1 MSENVDQEI
10 GISLS
15 DIFWRLWKWRG
26 VIVFVPLLLAGV
38 AALAIVFS
46 ALGQSRH
53 ATFLVSLRNI
63 ENQRYPNGSDFSP
76 RDLLIPEVLSEIR
89 RLYEI
94 PNDVNINEAINV
106 AYDSPIADGIAKSY
120 QQRLSARNL
129 TQAEIEA
136 LNERYLQELQSAMR
150 SALRIS
156 VDYPALGIDSE
167 KGMALA
173 ADLPRL
179 WTSVYTTKYRIFT
192 DRGLADL
199 AVTRTVEDLDTTSSI
214 LIANN
219 RMREMVKGIGTFLE
233 DNRLSMV
240 RVANGVSPADLLVEL
255 NNFEAIH
262 FSVLK
267 AMAFQTEDTAAQA
280 YLNRLRLDVGE
291 KKRQV
296 QAFDSTISSLG
307 DYQRSG
313 RTEKVSQRP
322 FPQAPVPQVEQGSS
336 IQIGDSAF
344 SGIVELAE
352 RGSYADLVRRVL
364 DERRDLMIE
373 LAALEKELQLATSGV
388 QGITVSPAFVAD
400 AAESLNTLTAQYSNM
415 LRLAE
420 DQLRTR
426 GGELFEP
433 LLGPRLGDSPLI
445 SLRSLLIVAAAALA
459 GLLLSVTG
467 VLVAGSIRRPLSS
480 DA

>member
-1 MSENVDQEI
+1 M
-10 GISLS
+10 
-15 DIFWRLWKWRG
+15 
-26 VIVFVPLLLAGV
+26 FVPLRIARV
-38 AALAIVFS
+38 AALSIALS
-46 ALGQSRH
+46 ALGQSRQ
-53 ATFLVSLRNI
+53 ATYLVSLRNI
-63 ENQRYPNGSDFSP
+63 ENQRYPNGSDSSP
-76 RDLLIPEVLSEIR
+76 RNLLIPEVLSEIR

-136 LNERYLQELQSAMR
+136 LNERYLQELKSAMR

-156 VDYPALGIDSE
+156 VDYPALGIASE

-179 WTSVYTTKYRIFT
+179 WT
-192 DRGLADL
+192 
-199 AVTRTVEDLDTTSSI
+199 
-214 LIANN
+214 
-219 RMREMVKGIGTFLE
+219 
-233 DNRLSMV
+233 
-240 RVANGVSPADLLVEL
+240 
-255 NNFEAIH
+255 
-262 FSVLK
+262 
-267 AMAFQTEDTAAQA
+267 TAAQA

-296 QAFDSTISSLG
+296 QAFDSTMSSLG

-322 FPQAPVPQVEQGSS
+322 FPPAPIPQVEQGSS

-344 SGIVELAE
+344 SGIVEFAE
-352 RGSYADLVRRVL
+352 REPYADFVRRVL
-364 DERRDLMIE
+364 DERRDLMVE
-373 LAALEKELQLATSGV
+373 LPALGKESQFATPGT

-400 AAESLNTLTAQYSNM
+400 DSVSLNTLTSQYSNM

-420 DQLRTR
+420 DLPRPQ
-426 GGELFEP
+426 GGELFGP
-433 LLGPRLGDSPLI
+433 LLDPRLGDSPLI

-459 GLLLSVTG
+459 GFLLSVTG
-467 VLVAGSIRRPLSS
+467 VLVAGTIRRPLSLMRENRYS
-480 DA
+480 